1 MLTDFALQS
10 SSLSVYTSHRMAT
23 LAGLCLAVLL
33 GLYLTVL
40 SSESTPDLKDER
52 GKASVNN
59 KGILVDVIRQPE
71 KGTERGLEA
80 SYIRGKRKF

>member
-1 MLTDFALQS
+1 MLTDFALPS

-23 LAGLCLAVLL
+23 LAGLCLAVLI

-40 SSESTPDLKDER
+40 PTESTPDLKDER

-59 KGILVDVIRQPE
+59 KGILVDVIRLPE
-71 KGTERGLEA
+71 KGTESGLEA
-80 SYIRGKRKF
+80 SHIRGKRKF

>member
-1 MLTDFALQS
+1 
-10 SSLSVYTSHRMAT
+10 MAT
-23 LAGLCLAVLL
+23 LAGPCLAILL
-33 GLYLTVL
+33 GLCLTVL
-40 SSESTPDLKDER
+40 PSESTPDLKDER

-80 SYIRGKRKF
+80 SYIRGKRKFGTECNLAKLP